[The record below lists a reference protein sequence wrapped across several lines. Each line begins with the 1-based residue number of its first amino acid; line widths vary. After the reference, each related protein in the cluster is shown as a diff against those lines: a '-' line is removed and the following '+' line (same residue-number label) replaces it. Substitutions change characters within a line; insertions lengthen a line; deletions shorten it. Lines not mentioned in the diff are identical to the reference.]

1 MGSLLITVCILGSQ
15 RSSFWSLQKDP
26 DQNEWTNHYI
36 KGAGDFNLLRFVDL
50 LLHTASQDLGL
61 GLISVSKGYG
71 VTPGTTISLGLELCV
86 TGWKEKQ
93 YCNLP
98 STVSVHD
105 TVILIMS
112 YNSTGSQ
119 LSKETKHVIRGHTMK
134 EQCSL
139 E

>member
-1 MGSLLITVCILGSQ
+1 MDISLHKRSWRLHILC
-15 RSSFWSLQKDP
+15 
-26 DQNEWTNHYI
+26 
-36 KGAGDFNLLRFVDL
+36 FVVL

-61 GLISVSKGYG
+61 GLRGVFKGYG
-71 VTPGTTISLGLELCV
+71 VIQATTISLVLEVCV
-86 TGWKEKQ
+86 IGWKEKQ
-93 YCNLP
+93 YCSLP

-112 YNSTGSQ
+112 YNSIGSQ

>member
-1 MGSLLITVCILGSQ
+1 MDISLHK
-15 RSSFWSLQKDP
+15 RSWRL
-26 DQNEWTNHYI
+26 
-36 KGAGDFNLLRFVDL
+36 NLLCFVDL

-61 GLISVSKGYG
+61 GLGSVCKGYG
-71 VTPGTTISLGLELCV
+71 VIQATTISLVLELCV
-86 TGWKEKQ
+86 TVREEKQ
-93 YCNLP
+93 YYRLP
-98 STVSVHD
+98 CTVRVHD

-112 YNSTGSQ
+112 LNSTGSQ

>member
-1 MGSLLITVCILGSQ
+1 MDISLHK
-15 RSSFWSLQKDP
+15 RSLR
-26 DQNEWTNHYI
+26 
-36 KGAGDFNLLRFVDL
+36 LLCFVDL

-61 GLISVSKGYG
+61 GLSVSKGYG
-71 VTPGTTISLGLELCV
+71 VTQGTTISLVLEVCV
-86 TGWKEKQ
+86 TIWKEKQ
-93 YCNLP
+93 YCSLP

-105 TVILIMS
+105 SVIFILS

-119 LSKETKHVIRGHTMK
+119 LSKETKHVIGHTMK